1 MLHDITQWFADL
13 FVKVF
18 TALFGLLEDAAISIA
33 AALFHAIGVVIAAIP
48 VPDFMSGGLSAFW
61 IAMPSAMIYLL
72 SACGAPQALAIIG
85 AGYVFR
91 LARKAATLFQ
101 W

>member
-1 MLHDITQWFADL
+1 MLRDITQWFADL

-18 TALFGLLEDAAISIA
+18 TALFDLLGDVAVSIA
-33 AALFHAIGVVIAAIP
+33 SALFHAVGVVIAAIP

-61 IAMPSAMIYLL
+61 VALPSGVLYIV

>member
-1 MLHDITQWFADL
+1 MLRDITQWFADL
-13 FVKVF
+13 FIKVF
-18 TALFGLLEDAAISIA
+18 TALFDLLGDVAVSIA

-48 VPDFMSGGLSAFW
+48 VPDFMSGGLSTFW
-61 IAMPSAMIYLL
+61 LAMPSGMVYLL
-72 SACGAPQALAIIG
+72 TAVGAPQALAIVG
-85 AGYVFR
+85 SGFVFR